1 MNPGPVPTGRSSGVR
16 FGLIVAGAVTAYA
29 VLVYAALRPLHEHGF
44 LQPVF
49 GFLQG
54 LDYVLQA
61 PGLML
66 AQRLGLR
73 AGHHTTAVAW
83 AFSLAV
89 NAAVYFVLAVYVRRL
104 FRRRPSA
111 EASPP
116 SAGLPTPV
124 PSRRR
129 FLAYGVRTVAA
140 GAGAALG
147 YALLVEP
154 RRFVVSRREIP
165 IRGLPRELDGLRLVQ
180 LTDIHH
186 GPWLSLGYVRA
197 VVDAANELRP
207 DLVCLTGDYV
217 HHSAAYIEP
226 VVAEL
231 ARLRPRVATVA
242 VLGNHDWWEDAERMR
257 RAFAR
262 TEVVLLDNDH
272 RVLTPGRRLET
283 RAERGLA
290 VCGVGDLWEDI
301 PDYVAALGGLPE
313 AMPRLLLS
321 HNPDVAE
328 EPGLVRGGQRVDL
341 MLSGHTHGGQ
351 IRLPGLGTPITS
363 SRYGQK
369 YARGLVEGP
378 SCPVFVCPGVG
389 VSGLP
394 LRFGVPPEVAV
405 LVLRAAPLEA
415 G

>member
-1 MNPGPVPTGRSSGVR
+1 MEAALTPKDRRTSVR
-16 FGLIVAGAVTAYA
+16 FGLIAVGVISAYA
-29 VLVYAALRPLHEHGF
+29 VLAHVALRPLHEHGY
-44 LQPVF
+44 LQPVI

-54 LDYVLQA
+54 LDYILQA
-61 PGLML
+61 PGLGL

-73 AGHHTTAVAW
+73 AGHHTTTGAW
-83 AFSLAV
+83 AFSLTINAV
-89 NAAVYFVLAVYVRRL
+89 VYFLLALYVRRL
-104 FRRRPSA
+104 FQRRPRGQTPA
-111 EASPP
+111 PP
-116 SAGLPTPV
+116 AQADAPA

-129 FLAYGVRTVAA
+129 FLAYGVRAVTA

-147 YALLVEP
+147 YSLLVEP

-165 IRGLPRELDGLRLVQ
+165 VRGLPRELDGLRLVQ

-186 GPWLSLGYVRA
+186 GPWLSLNYVRA
-197 VVDAANELRP
+197 VVDAANELEP

-226 VVAEL
+226 VAEEL
-231 ARLRPRVATVA
+231 ARLRPRRAAVA
-242 VLGNHDWWEDAERMR
+242 VLGNHDWWEDADRMR
-257 RAFAR
+257 RALAR
-262 TEVVLLDNDH
+262 TGTVLLDNDR
-272 RVLTPGRRLET
+272 RVLTPAGRLEP

-290 VCGVGDLWEDI
+290 VCGVGDLWEDT
-301 PDYVAALGGLPE
+301 PDYAAALGGLPE
-313 AMPRLLLS
+313 GMPRLLLS

-328 EPGLVRGGQRVDL
+328 EPGLVSGGRRVDL

-369 YARGLVEGP
+369 YARGLIQGP
-378 SCPVFVCPGVG
+378 CCPVFICPGVG

-405 LVLRAAPLEA
+405 LVLRVAPPEA